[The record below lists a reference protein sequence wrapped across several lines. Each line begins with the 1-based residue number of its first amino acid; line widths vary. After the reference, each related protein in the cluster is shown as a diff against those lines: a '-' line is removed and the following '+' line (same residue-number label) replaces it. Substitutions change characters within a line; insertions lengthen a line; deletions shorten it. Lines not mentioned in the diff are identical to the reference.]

1 MEAIAYKIIL
11 EKGKAKKPY
20 YEMNEQEREEVSRRV
35 WEDVKQRATAI
46 GQEPVTSYTIL
57 KK

>member
-1 MEAIAYKIIL
+1 MEEIAYKIVL

-35 WEDVKQRATAI
+35 WEDVKQRAAI
-46 GQEPVTSYTIL
+46 VGGVPVTSNTII

>member
-1 MEAIAYKIIL
+1 MEEIAYKIVL

-35 WEDVKQRATAI
+35 WEDVKQRAAVV
-46 GQEPVTSYTIL
+46 GREPVTSYTIL

>member
-1 MEAIAYKIIL
+1 MEAIAYKIVL
-11 EKGKAKKPY
+11 EKGKAKKLY

-35 WEDVKQRATAI
+35 WEDVKQRAAVV
-46 GQEPVTSYTIL
+46 GREPITSITIL

>member
-1 MEAIAYKIIL
+1 MEAVADKIVL

-20 YEMNEQEREEVSRRV
+20 YEMNEQDREEVSKRV
-35 WEDVKQRATAI
+35 WEDVKQRAAVV
-46 GQEPVTSYTIL
+46 GREPVTANTIL